1 MYVCICVYN
10 GIQCTLN
17 NHVITSTFYI
27 EMLILKLDIYIA
39 AYSALGFLARCEG
52 RGKNKQMNKDS
63 SAGALSMSLCLFPE
77 IISPGM

>member
-1 MYVCICVYN
+1 
-10 GIQCTLN
+10 
-17 NHVITSTFYI
+17 
-27 EMLILKLDIYIA
+27 MLILKLDIYIA
-39 AYSALGFLARCEG
+39 AYSALGFLARSEG